1 MISTPSDELQQEEE
15 EGSATISYDDVSQ
28 TASFLDRFG
37 QKMELKMTE
46 FFTAW
51 GATCATYPIPVMV
64 LSVAFAVGLTTG
76 VSWLQ
81 VETDPIELW
90 ASSTS
95 RARLEKDYYDQ
106 TFRPFYRTE
115 QIIIHA
121 KNLESVSLKYFL
133 KIKPRLFSN
142 LTLI

>member
-1 MISTPSDELQQEEE
+1 
-15 EGSATISYDDVSQ
+15 
-28 TASFLDRFG
+28 
-37 QKMELKMTE
+37 MELRMTE
-46 FFTAW
+46 FFTNW
-51 GATCATYPIPVMV
+51 GTTCATYPIPVMV

-95 RARLEKDYYDQ
+95 RARVEKDYYDQ

-121 KNLESVSLKYFL
+121 RNIESVSNFL
-133 KIKPRLFSN
+133 ATGQLARSSAIIRVCNANISVG
-142 LTLI
+142 LTS